1 MNIIM
6 AGMDYSM
13 AGIDLRERF
22 SFTKPKQEAI
32 CEALRAME
40 GVRGAVLISTCNRTE
55 LYLSLDPHIE
65 SNPFQQLCKA
75 AGLDVILA
83 RHHYRILKGREVY
96 WHLCRLACGLESQIL
111 GEDQIITQVKEAVAL
126 ARSCG
131 AVDSY
136 LEVVFRT
143 AITAAK
149 RIKTVVKFS
158 KAENSVALKTLE
170 ILTHEL
176 TVERPGRVLV
186 IGNGEVGKLVADT
199 LVQNGFEV
207 VMTLRQY
214 KYRDN
219 EIPEGVTAFDYVE
232 RYHRLS
238 AFDAVISATASPHY
252 TLANEALKDIKT
264 LPGIMID
271 LAVPRDID
279 LEIGRQRPVKLYD
292 IDTIAEGAIEKSN
305 QEQFQ
310 QAEDIIHK
318 YHGDLLKWHH
328 YKERVSG

>member
-6 AGMDYSM
+6 AGMDHSM

-40 GVRGAVLISTCNRTE
+40 GVRGAVLLSTCNRTE
-55 LYLSLDPHIE
+55 LYLSLDPYKE
-65 SNPFQQLCKA
+65 CDPFLKLCKA
-75 AGLDVILA
+75 AGLDVTPSK
-83 RHHYRILKGREVY
+83 HCYRILKGREAF

-126 ARSCG
+126 ARGCG
-131 AVDSY
+131 AADSN

-149 RIKTVVKFS
+149 KIKTVVKFS
-158 KAENSVALKTLE
+158 KAENSVALKTLA
-170 ILTHEL
+170 ILRQEL
-176 TVERPGRVLV
+176 KVKSPGRILV
-186 IGNGEVGKLVADT
+186 IGNGEVGRLVANT
-199 LVQNGFEV
+199 LVQHGFEV
-207 VMTLRQY
+207 AMTLRQY
-214 KYRDN
+214 KYRDI
-219 EIPEGVTAFDYVE
+219 EIPEGVTAFDYGE
-232 RYHRLS
+232 RYQRLGT
-238 AFDAVISATASPHY
+238 FDAVISATASPHH
-252 TLANEALKDIKT
+252 TLAIEPLKDMAS

-292 IDTIAEGAIEKSN
+292 IDSIAEGAIEQSN
-305 QEQFQ
+305 QLQFQ

-318 YHGDLLKWHH
+318 YHGDLMKWHH

>member
-6 AGMDYSM
+6 AGMDHSM
-13 AGIDLRERF
+13 AGIDLREQF

-40 GVRGAVLISTCNRTE
+40 GVRGAVLLSTCNRTE

-65 SNPFQQLCKA
+65 GNPFQQLCKA
-75 AGLDVILA
+75 AGIDVILA
-83 RHHYRILKGREVY
+83 RHHYRILKGREVF

-126 ARSCG
+126 ARKCG

-170 ILTHEL
+170 ILKHEL
-176 TVERPGRVLV
+176 AVDRPGRILV

-207 VMTLRQY
+207 AMTLRQY

-238 AFDAVISATASPHY
+238 AYDAVISATASPHH
-252 TLANEALKDIKT
+252 TLAFEALKDIAS

-292 IDTIAEGAIEKSN
+292 IDTIAKGAIEQSN
-305 QEQFQ
+305 QLQFQ